1 MQKQPVLPS
10 DTGKQRKEGLRGNE
24 GALGTGPS
32 QGAPVSPHLGL
43 GHLSLETFP
52 SFSNSPCA
60 WTALSPTIPPTD
72 GSLPHAPPIDGS
84 LSWLP
89 STFLTTTSKSPSPV
103 LFLLASMLSGSSRSG
118 WDIFTSYC
126 TRSLGDYTHSHGSHP
141 PCTNGLCLLDNLLS
155 CAPGSCVQSSKT
167 LCPKTSLSHS
177 LPNPPLILHPAS
189 GKRSAVY
196 HSVRT
201 LGFALA
207 ASLSPALEVSQ
218 SPSTVISAPL
228 IALRSTH
235 FPLFPLQ
242 LPCLRSYEL
251 L

>member
-1 MQKQPVLPS
+1 MRRLWI
-10 DTGKQRKEGLRGNE
+10 R
-24 GALGTGPS
+24 
-32 QGAPVSPHLGL
+32 
-43 GHLSLETFP
+43 
-52 SFSNSPCA
+52 
-60 WTALSPTIPPTD
+60 
-72 GSLPHAPPIDGS
+72 
-84 LSWLP
+84 
-89 STFLTTTSKSPSPV
+89 
-103 LFLLASMLSGSSRSG
+103 MLC
-118 WDIFTSYC
+118 FQ
-126 TRSLGDYTHSHGSHP
+126 
-141 PCTNGLCLLDNLLS
+141 CLLEKQIAHTYGKMLYNLTNAITAALRDDR
-155 CAPGSCVQSSKT
+155 SCVQSSKT
-167 LCPKTSLSHS
+167 LCPETSLSHS